1 MSFKKQFQSLTF
13 RDDFM
18 FGVVM
23 SDLSIAKRVISVILA
38 DEIPDIENCELQKSV
53 DNDYDSHSVRYD
65 VYVRTKDGT
74 KVYVVEMQNADNGV
88 LVKRSR
94 YYQSA
99 SDMDFLAKG
108 RPYSEL
114 PETYVIFICNFD
126 IFGRDKAFYRFEN
139 YCIGEGIALGDET
152 YKVFLNINGKTD
164 RKELQSLMS
173 YISGNTPDD
182 ELTEKIQD
190 KVDAAKHDGKLYSSF
205 IKEYQNSL
213 SIKEEGRKEGRR
225 EGEKKGK
232 LEMIKSLLGIG
243 RSIKEIAE
251 FYKTDE
257 AEIRGILA
265 GA

>member
-1 MSFKKQFQSLTF
+1 
-13 RDDFM
+13 
-18 FGVVM
+18 
-23 SDLSIAKRVISVILA
+23 
-38 DEIPDIENCELQKSV
+38 
-53 DNDYDSHSVRYD
+53 
-65 VYVRTKDGT
+65 
-74 KVYVVEMQNADNGV
+74 
-88 LVKRSR
+88 
-94 YYQSA
+94 
-99 SDMDFLAKG
+99 
-108 RPYSEL
+108 
-114 PETYVIFICNFD
+114 
-126 IFGRDKAFYRFEN
+126 
-139 YCIGEGIALGDET
+139 
-152 YKVFLNINGKTD
+152 
-164 RKELQSLMS
+164 MS

-213 SIKEEGRKEGRR
+213 SIKEEGRKEG
-225 EGEKKGK
+225 EKKGK

>member
-1 MSFKKQFQSLTF
+1 
-13 RDDFM
+13 
-18 FGVVM
+18 
-23 SDLSIAKRVISVILA
+23 
-38 DEIPDIENCELQKSV
+38 
-53 DNDYDSHSVRYD
+53 
-65 VYVRTKDGT
+65 
-74 KVYVVEMQNADNGV
+74 
-88 LVKRSR
+88 
-94 YYQSA
+94 
-99 SDMDFLAKG
+99 
-108 RPYSEL
+108 
-114 PETYVIFICNFD
+114 
-126 IFGRDKAFYRFEN
+126 
-139 YCIGEGIALGDET
+139 
-152 YKVFLNINGKTD
+152 
-164 RKELQSLMS
+164 MS

>member
-1 MSFKKQFQSLTF
+1 MTNL
-13 RDDFM
+13 
-18 FGVVM
+18 
-23 SDLSIAKRVISVILA
+23 
-38 DEIPDIENCELQKSV
+38 
-53 DNDYDSHSVRYD
+53 
-65 VYVRTKDGT
+65 
-74 KVYVVEMQNADNGV
+74 
-88 LVKRSR
+88 
-94 YYQSA
+94 
-99 SDMDFLAKG
+99 
-108 RPYSEL
+108 
-114 PETYVIFICNFD
+114 FICDFD

-213 SIKEEGRKEGRR
+213 SIKEEGRKEG
-225 EGEKKGK
+225 EKKGK